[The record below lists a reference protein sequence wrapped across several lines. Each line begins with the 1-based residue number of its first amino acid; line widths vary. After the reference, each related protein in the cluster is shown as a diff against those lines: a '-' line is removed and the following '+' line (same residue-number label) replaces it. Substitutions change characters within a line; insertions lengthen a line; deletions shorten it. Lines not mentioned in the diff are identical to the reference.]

1 MDTIGR
7 LSLRFLSVVFAQACI
22 VFLAASAF
30 CAVDPVARLTHFSGT
45 VLIRS
50 HGSWD
55 VEPKKNLPLYS
66 NDKVVTQMGEATIT
80 FNDGAVVIVKQNTNL
95 RIDEREQEGGIL
107 KGVRKMKRRFRLLL
121 GKMTFSSGKREA
133 ETAFETPTA
142 VCGIRGTVLALGI
155 GPEGQSYIQF
165 TEGGA
170 KFLVGDFIR
179 GIPVDVPMDM
189 ADRNPAQRA
198 VYVAKAAADQAKKA
212 AAKAAAGDISQAQA
226 ALSSAEA
233 AEAAANE
240 ALIGATLMAESNPD
254 PEVVERAREEIA
266 AALERI
272 KEAIDAKKDAIANG
286 AKPDQFEDEEP
297 DADVKADD
305 EPPVQRDPASDV

>member
-1 MDTIGR
+1 MDTPR
-7 LSLRFLSVVFAQACI
+7 HFPLRFLSVVFLQAWI
-22 VFLAASAF
+22 LNFAASAF
-30 CAVDPVARLTHFSGT
+30 CAVDPVARLTDFSGT

-50 HGSWD
+50 QGSWD

-66 NDKVVTQMGEATIT
+66 SDKVVTQMGEATIT
-80 FNDGAVVIVKQNTNL
+80 FHDGAVVIVKQNTNL
-95 RIDEREQEGGIL
+95 RIEEREEEGGIL
-107 KGVRKMKRRFRLLL
+107 KGVRKMKRRLRLLI
-121 GKMTFSSGKREA
+121 GKMTFSSGKGEA
-133 ETAFETPTA
+133 ETTFETPTA

-155 GPEGQSYIQF
+155 GSDGQSYIQF

-198 VYVAKAAADQAKKA
+198 AYVAKAAADQAKKA

-226 ALSSAEA
+226 ALASAEA

-254 PEVVERAREEIA
+254 PEVVERAKAEITT
-266 AALERI
+266 ALERI
-272 KEAIDAKKDAIANG
+272 KEAIDAKKNAVTDG
-286 AKPDQFEDEEP
+286 AKPDQSKEDKP
-297 DADVKADD
+297 DVDVEVDD